1 MQAVSLSTLWRMPSS
16 ARHRFA
22 PGFVRSLVHALPCF
36 ERDVI
41 LLRYGFDGPEL
52 SPAVVARVLDAP
64 TAAVEA
70 AEEQA
75 LERLRRR
82 LAVGAVDT
90 EIRRAA

>member
-1 MQAVSLSTLWRMPSS
+1 MPSS
-16 ARHRFA
+16 NRHRFA

-41 LLRYGFDGPEL
+41 LLRYGYGPEL